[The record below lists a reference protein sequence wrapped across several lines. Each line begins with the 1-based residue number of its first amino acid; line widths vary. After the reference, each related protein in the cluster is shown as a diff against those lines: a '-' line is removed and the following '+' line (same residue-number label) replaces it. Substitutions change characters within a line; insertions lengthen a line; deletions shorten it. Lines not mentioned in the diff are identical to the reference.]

1 MYALWVAVD
10 HTMVEFIISSEFLF
24 SDFLLSHILCPNFL
38 PYLFLKD
45 PSHKRTVIC
54 DDKLKELFDVDSFN
68 GFSVSKLLS
77 THFVK
82 T

>member
-1 MYALWVAVD
+1 MTFLG
-10 HTMVEFIISSEFLF
+10 TGESE
-24 SDFLLSHILCPNFL
+24 LSRAEVVKRMWDYIKQNNLQ
-38 PYLFLKD
+38 D
-45 PSHKRTVIC
+45 PSDKRRVIC

-68 GFSVSKLLS
+68 GFSVSRLLS